1 MKKVVTS
8 LVPLVKYLKW
18 IPNALTLGNSLCGFA
33 AILHTLLVYD
43 PSNVE
48 TSSSIFAFSAF
59 MILCAMVF
67 DAFDGYAARLLNAAS
82 LHGIQMDSLADMV
95 TFGVAPATLVAVMA
109 HRLSEVRSDAFILVW
124 CLAAIYLGGAAL
136 RLAKYNVHAMQEKK
150 SSDRFS
156 GIPSPGAAAA
166 ICSVMFLF
174 AVEHSDKNS
183 MLKLI
188 SILPWYAAFLG
199 LLMVSTIPYQHFGK
213 WFFSAFHNK
222 RRLAVLILIIAA
234 LAGEAILRKNY
245 PVWTI
250 AILVNGYVLWGLIAS
265 ILVWVGL
272 LKRVEDTHI

>member
-1 MKKVVTS
+1 
-8 LVPLVKYLKW
+8 
-18 IPNALTLGNSLCGFA
+18 
-33 AILHTLLVYD
+33 
-43 PSNVE
+43 
-48 TSSSIFAFSAF
+48 
-59 MILCAMVF
+59 MIICAMVF

-109 HRLSEVRSDAFILVW
+109 HCLSEVRSNAFLLVW
-124 CLAAIYLGGAAL
+124 CCSAIYLGGAAL

-166 ICSVMFLF
+166 ICSIIFLF

-188 SILPWYAAFLG
+188 SVLPWYAAFLG
-199 LLMVSTIPYQHFGK
+199 FLMVSTISYQHFGK

-222 RRLAVLILIIAA
+222 RRLAVLIIIIAA
-234 LAGEAILRKNY
+234 LACESIVRKNY

-250 AILVNGYVLWGLIAS
+250 AILINGYVIWGLIAA
-265 ILVWVGL
+265 ILVKL
-272 LKRVEDTHI
+272 KILKRVEDAHL